1 MRFLIAALIVLAAVP
16 AGDAKSVKAQC
27 TDRCQ
32 VQYKFCLNRTTTQ
45 KGRSQ
50 CKVERKQCHGSC
62 GK

>member
-1 MRFLIAALIVLAAVP
+1 MRLLIAALVLLAAVP

-32 VQYKFCLNRTTTQ
+32 VNYKFCLNRTTTA

-50 CKVERKQCHGSC
+50 CKVERKNCHGTC
-62 GK
+62 GR

>member
-1 MRFLIAALIVLAAVP
+1 MRFLIAALILLTAIQ

-32 VQYKFCLNRTTTQ
+32 VNYNFCLKRVTTA
-45 KGRSQ
+45 KGKSL
-50 CKVERKQCHGSC
+50 CKVERNNCHGTC